1 MTYDPDD
8 YDEVYETKSEPE
20 KAQLLSNGWVLLD
33 ERFAT
38 VGGPNQES
46 FVKMWGR
53 SALSA
58 TRMDAP
64 GYAWRSGTHPLPKLQ
79 PPQEETTYVLGW
91 PKGQQTIGEDEA
103 KAQDGSRTI
112 ADTDV
117 VAPAETSIEQGGPPD
132 SPDAPTAP
140 TPPKGPDEI

>member
-20 KAQLLSNGWVLLD
+20 KAQLVANGWVLLD
-33 ERFAT
+33 ERLAT
-38 VGGPNQES
+38 AGGPGQES
-46 FVKMWGR
+46 FMKTWGR
-53 SALSA
+53 SALST
-58 TRMDAP
+58 TRTDTP
-64 GYAWRSGTHPLPKLQ
+64 GYVWRSGTHPLPKLQ

-91 PKGQQTIGEDEA
+91 PKGQQTIGEDEV

-117 VAPAETSIEQGGPPD
+117 VANAETSIEQGGLPD
-132 SPDAPTAP
+132 TPGAPTAP
-140 TPPKGPDEI
+140 TPPKGLDEI